1 MNPRRLILKA
11 TAVFIAAMT
20 LFSSAA
26 SAESVNTVEVSRS
39 YYDSHGT
46 YKVSIQ
52 VDETYQIKIRNAKED
67 IKYISNDDTIA
78 TVSDTGLITAKKPGT
93 CKVRASYGSEIYWY
107 RVTVAAFK
115 YRIDGD
121 KAIILKYCGK
131 SKTVTVPERL
141 DDKLVTEIASKAFYK
156 NTSVQTVK
164 LPEDILKLGKKVF
177 YGCKKLKSVTYK
189 GNTYTKKQLTALST
203 AIAAEAELTA
213 AETPISDFE
222 FSEPRSGTISIIKYN
237 GNADKVIIPRR
248 YNGYEITSIGNAFE
262 DNTELKSVTIPD
274 TVAYIYN
281 YEFSGCVSLEEVN
294 ILGTIGWGIGQQAFS
309 DCASLEEI
317 TIPDGVKSIGW
328 AAFSGCVSLKKVVL
342 PESMKFIDEA
352 AFSDCFSLKD
362 LYLPDNIERIE
373 VGAFSGCKNLKLHYK
388 GKEYNTSSKKD
399 MKSLCNS
406 YIVYKNGW
414 LQV

>member
-39 YYDSHGT
+39 YYASHGT

-131 SKTVTVPERL
+131 SKTVTVPEKL

-164 LPEDILKLGKKVF
+164 LPEDILKLGKNVF

-189 GNTYTKKQLTALST
+189 GNTYTKKQLTALSK

-222 FSEPRSGTISIIKYN
+222 FSEPMSGTISIIKYN
-237 GNADKVIIPRR
+237 GNADEVIIPRR
-248 YNGYEITSIGNAFE
+248 YNGSEITKIGIAFE
-262 DNTELKSVTIPD
+262 DNTNIKSVTIPD
-274 TVAYIYN
+274 TITYIYQN
-281 YEFSGCVSLEEVN
+281 AFSGCVSLEEVN
-294 ILGTIGWGIGQQAFS
+294 ILGNIRWIEPLTFLN
-309 DCASLEEI
+309 CASLEEI
-317 TIPDGVKSIGW
+317 TIPDGVKSIGA

-342 PESMKFIDEA
+342 PESMKLIDDE

-388 GKEYNTSSKKD
+388 GKVYNTSSKKD